1 MKCPMCGGSA
11 TEVAQSKNAKYRDE
25 VVQVKT
31 KMFQCDSCHEG
42 FVTPQQMRDH
52 VRVVKDEVR
61 RKHGLLLP
69 RRIAGIRKKLGL
81 TQEQLEDLLGTG
93 QKVVVR
99 WENGKVIQGS
109 GHDIT
114 LRLLERDSKAL
125 KDLRLIRQERATEQK
140 TYEKA
145 HKAATSLAAAT
156 APGSRSI
163 RNIANPGSA
172 ALRLRK
178 SI

>member
-11 TEVAQSKNAKYRDE
+11 TEMTQTKNAKYRDE
-25 VVQVKT
+25 VVRVKT
-31 KMFQCDSCHEG
+31 SVFRCDSCHEG

-93 QKVVVR
+93 PKVVVR

-114 LRLLERDSKAL
+114 LRLLERDPKAL
-125 KDLRLIRQERATEQK
+125 GDLLLIREERSTAQKRYQRGLAT
-140 TYEKA
+140 
-145 HKAATSLAAAT
+145 
-156 APGSRSI
+156 R
-163 RNIANPGSA
+163 
-172 ALRLRK
+172 
-178 SI
+178 